1 MSPEW
6 LHDLSRL
13 AAALVAGGAI
23 GLDRQLGGR
32 PAGLRTHMLVA
43 VGSALVVL
51 MIASVGSSADV
62 SRVIQGVLTGIG
74 FLCAGEILHRM
85 RDGHEHVKG
94 LTSAASLWVTAAIG
108 MASGLG
114 LWRLVASGSA
124 LTLIV
129 LIVIRRFEPWR
140 RPSPEGGP
148 AEGGPAQEP
157 TGPAGARDPR
167 AP

>member
-1 MSPEW
+1 MPPDW
-6 LHDLSRL
+6 IRDFVRL
-13 AAALVAGGAI
+13 AVAMVAGGAI
-23 GLDRQLGGR
+23 GLDRELGGR

-51 MIASVGSSADV
+51 TIADIGSSADT

-108 MASGLG
+108 MAAGRG
-114 LWRLVASGSA
+114 VWRLVVSGTV
-124 LTLIV
+124 LTIV
-129 LIVIRRFEPWR
+129 VLAVIRRFEPWR
-140 RPSPEGGP
+140 RPSPSGGP
-148 AEGGPAQEP
+148 AKAPVGPAAP
-157 TGPAGARDPR
+157 HDPR

>member
-6 LHDLSRL
+6 LRDLGRL
-13 AAALVAGGAI
+13 AAALLAGGAI
-23 GLDRQLGGR
+23 GLDRELGGR

-51 MIASVGSSADV
+51 TMGSVGSSSDV

-108 MASGLG
+108 MAAGLG
-114 LWRLVASGSA
+114 LWRLVASGA
-124 LTLIV
+124 LLTLVV

-140 RPSPEGGP
+140 RPS
-148 AEGGPAQEP
+148 AEGGSAKHPPGSARP
-157 TGPAGARDPR
+157 RDPR